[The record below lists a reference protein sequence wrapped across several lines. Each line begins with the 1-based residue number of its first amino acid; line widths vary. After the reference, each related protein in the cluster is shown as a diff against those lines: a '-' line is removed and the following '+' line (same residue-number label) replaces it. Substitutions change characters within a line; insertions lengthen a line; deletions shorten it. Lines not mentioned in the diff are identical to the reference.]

1 MVSYATKFPKIGNLC
16 LSEVL
21 TKLQPKFQTTLGRS
35 TLLKKELGFKIYVGP
50 TGLITT
56 GAEIPGY
63 ESSITFPK
71 EGKKTNQQLVG
82 VFHAHPSWF
91 FNSCR
96 PSGSTG
102 SAPPSDVDTA
112 KSTDFKNLFFLV
124 GTYINPPPKGFD
136 PVIHEY
142 TRSLKQYTASG
153 NKNTISSPT
162 PEKNWQMWVVY
173 NNAAKKTDF

>member
-56 GAEIPGY
+56 GAEIP
-63 ESSITFPK
+63 
-71 EGKKTNQQLVG
+71 
-82 VFHAHPSWF
+82 
-91 FNSCR
+91 
-96 PSGSTG
+96 
-102 SAPPSDVDTA
+102 DVDTA